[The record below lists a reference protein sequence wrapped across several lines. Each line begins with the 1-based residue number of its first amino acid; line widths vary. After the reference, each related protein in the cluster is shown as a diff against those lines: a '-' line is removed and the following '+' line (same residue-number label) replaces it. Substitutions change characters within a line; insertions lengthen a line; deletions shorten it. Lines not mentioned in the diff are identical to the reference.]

1 MAKKQRLVIGLD
13 VGRSAVKVVARYG
26 KQSEELIY
34 PAAVMPARAMMPTA
48 RLQADAERDTVQV
61 DGQMLW
67 VGETAQSQGWAE
79 SVVFNKAKDW
89 YLRSEY
95 AALVKS
101 ALGRLIAKGLPA
113 ESEDALIVVGMPAR
127 EYMEQGD
134 VAMRDAVKAVAGAA
148 EVMVQPQPMGAFF
161 RHVLNERGELS
172 GSGSPHELSFAVVEI
187 GRETTDYCT
196 IYQGE
201 VVVSGAGSS
210 AGLGSAIPRL
220 QEFLADRH
228 GFKGLTEP
236 EAELAFTTKT
246 LRYYGKVIDVSKE
259 IAEAVEQTLVPD
271 MATNIRLLLPEA
283 RARNLTGVLVAGGGA
298 EWAYPALS
306 KEFPHA
312 LLIESPRMAVAD
324 GFARFAAMTGGL
336 DE

>member
-1 MAKKQRLVIGLD
+1 MAKKQRLVVGLD
-13 VGRSAVKVVARYG
+13 VGRSAVKVVARNG
-26 KQSEELIY
+26 VVSEEIIF

-48 RLQADAERDTVQV
+48 RLQADAERDTVQI

-89 YLRSEY
+89 YLRKEH

-101 ALGRLIAKGLPA
+101 ALARIEARGLPVR
-113 ESEDALIVVGMPAR
+113 DDVLIVVGMPAR
-127 EYMEQGD
+127 EYMEHGVD
-134 VAMRDAVKAVAGAA
+134 AMCDAVKAVAPHAD
-148 EVMVQPQPMGAFF
+148 VMVQPQPMGPFF

-172 GSGSPHELSFAVVEI
+172 GYGSPHDLSFAVVEV

-196 IYQGE
+196 VYKGE
-201 VVVSGAGSS
+201 IVVSGAGSS
-210 AGLGSAIPRL
+210 AGLGSAIPKL
-220 QEFLADRH
+220 QEFLAERH

-246 LRYYGKVIDVSKE
+246 LRYYGKVIDVSRE
-259 IAEAVEQTLVPD
+259 ITEAVEQTLVPD
-271 MATNIRLLLPEA
+271 MASNIRLLLPEA
-283 RARNLTGVLVAGGGA
+283 IARNLTGVLVAGGGA
-298 EWAYPALS
+298 EWVFPALS

-312 LLIESPRMAVAD
+312 SLIESPRMAVAD
-324 GFARFAAMTGGL
+324 GFARFGAMTDL
-336 DE
+336 VEE